1 MTNPTASK
9 SIWQSWSSMTKFSVI
24 AFVISEVLSFLSLGA
39 LGYLVYYAVA
49 PLLPESIDTL
59 NGDSVWPS
67 VIFAGMLWSA
77 GFLLA
82 GLLIHHLKSR
92 IQQKGLKIVLYLLV
106 LWIWDYLI
114 WYSIIH
120 FKVVQ

>member
-1 MTNPTASK
+1 MTNPNQTK
-9 SIWQSWSSMTKFSVI
+9 SIWQSWSGTTKFSVI
-24 AFVISEVLSFLSLGA
+24 AFVVSEILSLLSMGA

-67 VIFAGMLWSA
+67 VIFAGMVWSV

-82 GLLIHHLKSR
+82 GLSLHYLKPYT
-92 IQQKGLKIVLYLLV
+92 LKTSLKYLAFAV
-106 LWIWDYLI
+106 ILWVWDYLT
-114 WYSIIH
+114 WFWIIH
-120 FKVVQ
+120 FSIVQ